1 MDKKNIVVF
10 GGDYYPYPSQN
21 GVCLQNLITG
31 WKNYANITVIAYNQ
45 DNGEKYRTI
54 DGIKYVF
61 INSPSNKLYNKFRFD
76 KSRKAKFI
84 LGILRI
90 WRGLKT
96 ALFWLRYDGN
106 YYRKCIRETNKLVKK
121 GEADV
126 ILAACYPFSAIY
138 AAYKCNKKSGIEY
151 ITYILDVNSEAK
163 NLRKFCLFP
172 HTYKKRDIVAEMN
185 ILRYAKMNFLS
196 EGFVYAKMFDYVKQR
211 GVPYK
216 IVGFP
221 LLSKKVP
228 VKTQPSNEIT
238 LFYAGAFVKGVREP
252 YGLMK
257 LFSNERLKNVK
268 LILCTIGDC
277 QEELASWAKQYDN
290 VEFKGGVERNVANS
304 FADNADILIN
314 VSNKNQ
320 HQIPSKI
327 FEYFQRCKPIVNL
340 YYDDKQKNMFA
351 GYPLTLHI
359 QQENI
364 SEADVD
370 AFIKF
375 CNEAKGM
382 YEDINTVLENY
393 KEYSIEYLQNLFLQ
407 EI

>member
-21 GVCLQNLITG
+21 GVCLQNLIIG

-151 ITYILDVNSEAK
+151 ITYILDVN
-163 NLRKFCLFP
+163 R
-172 HTYKKRDIVAEMN
+172 
-185 ILRYAKMNFLS
+185 
-196 EGFVYAKMFDYVKQR
+196 
-211 GVPYK
+211 
-216 IVGFP
+216 
-221 LLSKKVP
+221 
-228 VKTQPSNEIT
+228 
-238 LFYAGAFVKGVREP
+238 
-252 YGLMK
+252 
-257 LFSNERLKNVK
+257 
-268 LILCTIGDC
+268 
-277 QEELASWAKQYDN
+277 
-290 VEFKGGVERNVANS
+290 
-304 FADNADILIN
+304 
-314 VSNKNQ
+314 VS
-320 HQIPSKI
+320 
-327 FEYFQRCKPIVNL
+327 
-340 YYDDKQKNMFA
+340 
-351 GYPLTLHI
+351 
-359 QQENI
+359 
-364 SEADVD
+364 
-370 AFIKF
+370 AFIEKSA
-375 CNEAKGM
+375 CKNATE
-382 YEDINTVLENY
+382 
-393 KEYSIEYLQNLFLQ
+393 Q
-407 EI
+407 